1 MFFRSEKMKY
11 FEMRVTYDSAWA
23 VLGTLGNLSAVQI
36 EDSNEHLPAMNRP
49 FINYSKRCLAL
60 YEKVHFME
68 AAIRKS
74 QHKLETIDEFGQV
87 ITSLVDRKELLSKTG
102 DAYLDQLEA
111 DLSQRHTGLKR
122 DSETLAQLEA
132 KLFDLVEQKD
142 VLRLIQP
149 VLPRSFALYSSV
161 GQEVGEE
168 GVRSVGFSYICG
180 VLKSEDVDKFQKLVY
195 RASRGN
201 SFLKLLDIPLQ
212 KDEKGRWIHVQ
223 LNENGA
229 PVPRML
235 FFLAF
240 QCGGSGQMLKN
251 RFSRLCDSFSA
262 RRYNL
267 PKSSDEIAEELA
279 KIDYDISSLIRIR
292 DSTTEALNQQLD
304 ELVGRSKETGCSLF
318 EELKIRVLREKC
330 IYEHFDR
337 MVLRDRI
344 FVAHVW
350 VPEDQEGSV
359 KRVVEEFGKA
369 FNFSPPELEERD
381 WQQLGRVPPS
391 YFKTNDLTKPFLE
404 IVETYGIPRYREANP
419 APWAISTFPYQFGVM
434 FGDVGHGG
442 LLFAAGSYLVYK
454 YEELKL
460 QRWPKK
466 LLELR
471 YLIFLMGFF
480 AFYCGFVYNELF
492 AVPLKL
498 FSSCHDADTLERQA
512 GCTYPLGMDHAWYSA
527 KNEVSYF
534 NSFKMKL
541 SIIIGVLHMMLGI
554 FVRGSNNVHFG
565 QYIDL
570 VFECVP
576 QVLFMSCTFG
586 YMCVCIVLKWLQDWT
601 DRTPPAILSIY
612 TGMGIT
618 VASADPGG
626 LAGALGRPRRRK
638 ADELPAE
645 HVR

>member
-23 VLGTLGNLSAVQI
+23 VLGALGNISAIQI
-36 EDSNEHLPAMNRP
+36 EDSNENLPAMNRP
-49 FINYSKRCLAL
+49 YINYSKRCLSML
-60 YEKVHFME
+60 EKVNFI
-68 AAIRKS
+68 ATVIQKS
-74 QHKLETIDEFGQV
+74 QHRLETVEEYAPV
-87 ITSLVDRKELLSKTG
+87 ITSLVDNKELLSKTG

-111 DLSQRHTGLKR
+111 DLTLRHSGLKR
-122 DSETLAQLEA
+122 NSETLSQLES
-132 KLFDLVEQKD
+132 KMFELVEHKD

-149 VLPRSFALYSSV
+149 VLPRSFAMYSSV
-161 GQEVGEE
+161 GQEIGDD

-180 VLKSEDVDKFQKLVY
+180 VLKSEDVDKFQKLIY

-201 SFLKLLDIPLQ
+201 CFLKLLDIPLQ
-212 KDEKGRWIHVQ
+212 KDDKGNWIHVQ

-229 PVPRML
+229 PIPMSL

-240 QCGGSGQMLKN
+240 QSGGTGQILKT
-251 RFSRLCDSFSA
+251 RFSRLCDSFNT

-267 PKSSDEIAEELA
+267 PRSSDEIADEIG
-279 KIDYDISSLIRIR
+279 KIDYEIVNLIKIR
-292 DSTTEALNQQLD
+292 DTTTEGVQQQLA
-304 ELVGRSKETGCSLF
+304 ELVNKNKETGCSLF

-337 MVLRDRI
+337 MVMKERI
-344 FVAHVW
+344 FHARVW
-350 VPEDQEGSV
+350 VPEEQEGPV
-359 KRVVEEFGKA
+359 KKVVEDFSKA

-381 WQQLGRVPPS
+381 WQELNKVPPT

-442 LLFAAGSYLVYK
+442 LLFAAASYLVYK
-454 YEELKL
+454 YEHLK
-460 QRWPKK
+460 QQKWPKK
-466 LLELR
+466 LLEIR
-471 YLIFLMGFF
+471 YMLFLMGFF

-498 FSSCHDADTLERQA
+498 FSSCHDPDTLERQPN
-512 GCTYPLGMDHAWYSA
+512 CTYPLGMDHAWYSA

-570 VFECVP
+570 VFECIP
-576 QVLFMSCTFG
+576 QILFMSCTFG
-586 YMCVCIVLKWLQDWT
+586 YMCVCIVLKWLEDWT
-601 DRTPPAILSIY
+601 DRTPPAILTIY

-618 VASADPGG
+618 VDERNLDRRP
-626 LAGALGRPRRRK
+626 GALGR
-638 ADELPAE
+638 AD
-645 HVR
+645 R